1 MSERE
6 ESIPLMVQWSFAEPA
21 SEDIK
26 EFTAQLKTYNKE
38 TVSEMGLFSIFR
50 LQNYFGRLM
59 LAKDTNL
66 EEVIIYYEFAVETP
80 SGEWEDKRKSIEIK
94 SETGTLS
101 VGDLIYYIHHA
112 AKGDLAAQDHC
123 YLEEIFLS
131 EEDTGEGTPV
141 YELFL
146 GS

>member
-6 ESIPLMVQWSFAEPA
+6 ETIPLMVQWSFAEPA
-21 SEDIK
+21 SEDIE
-26 EFTAQLKTYNKE
+26 EFISHLKTYNKE
-38 TVSEMGLFSIFR
+38 MVSEMGLFNIFR

-59 LAKDTNL
+59 LANDTKL
-66 EEVIIYYEFAVETP
+66 DEVIIYYEFAIETP

-94 SETGTLS
+94 SETGTLK
-101 VGDLIYYIHHA
+101 VGELIYHVHHA
-112 AKGDLAAQDHC
+112 AKTDLADQDHC
-123 YLEEIFLS
+123 YLEEISLS
-131 EEDTGEGTPV
+131 EDDTGEGIPV